1 MFEISENLDA
11 EGISLEDPWFGFETY
26 GGSSWTSY
34 ILTQVD
40 YDGGYDL

>member
-11 EGISLEDPWFGFETY
+11 EGISQDYPWFDFEKH